1 MSLLAPRVPGRGN
14 IRARKFD
21 SGMVPAKGKIC
32 TSGARGAIVPPPLLR
47 EALPFFARGTSHLL
61 EKLCEATRE
70 PTIDEAVHK
79 GLLMVEASPLLD
91 SSRKWKAIGADVDDH
106 QSPTSTSLLLLAAS
120 GHVRV
125 WTPVVWFTGGK
136 DPPLNE
142 LEL

>member
-79 GLLMVEASPLLD
+79 CFLGVESSPSLD
-91 SSRKWKAIGADVDDH
+91 SRWKRKAIGAPLGDL
-106 QSPTSTSLLLLAAS
+106 QGLAGLLLLVPTR
-120 GHVRV
+120 HVRIC
-125 WTPVVWFTGGK
+125 TPVVFTGGQSTTAQ
-136 DPPLNE
+136 
-142 LEL
+142 